1 MSSKVAVLALL
12 LTTTLVFG
20 RVAGFEFLGWD
31 DDVNLTRNAR
41 LFPVTAEAVGAYW
54 TAPYLGLYVPVAYT
68 YWSALAVGSR
78 ALEGAH
84 PAAELDPT
92 LFHLGNL
99 ALHLGT
105 VLFVLGILRRL
116 GLSTRAALLGAA
128 LFALH
133 PLQVEPVA
141 WVTESRGLLAALFS
155 TAAVWLHLSAPER
168 GARRA
173 RWVAGALVCFTL
185 ALLSKPSA
193 VAAPCILFV
202 LERWQL
208 GRSWRAS
215 IAATVP
221 WFALAGL
228 SVAVAMSIQL
238 GGDAGA
244 LTEVW
249 TRPFIAADAL
259 AFYLAKLALP
269 LGLAAEYGRSPERAL
284 AGGAIWFT
292 WLVPAALAL
301 AVLVVPR
308 LRPWRAAA
316 AVFVAGLIP
325 VLGLIPFAYQQYSTV
340 ADRYAYLAMLGPA
353 LALGLWCDASP
364 TRARTLGPLALLLVL
379 GVLSHRQLSHW
390 SDTGALF
397 EHSLAV
403 QPDSATARIN
413 YGAHLNQSGEL
424 DAAEEQ
430 FRAAIE
436 IRPRDKWA
444 HYNLG
449 LVFLRREEPAR
460 AEEAFEYVLTL
471 DPKFPQAHYNLGLL
485 ASKRQD
491 APAAL
496 GHFERAV
503 ELRPQ
508 YAEAHNNLGFLK
520 FALGDAAGAAGHFE
534 AALQSMPGLAA
545 AHLGL
550 GRARAAL
557 GEVAAARAAFERALE
572 ADPQLAEARAALA
585 QLGGGSRP

>member
-1 MSSKVAVLALL
+1 M
-12 LTTTLVFG
+12 FG

-31 DDVNLTRNAR
+31 DDVNITRNAR
-41 LFPVTAEAVGAYW
+41 LFPVTTEALGAYW

-68 YWSALAVGSR
+68 YWSVLAVGSR
-78 ALEGAH
+78 AWNGAE
-84 PAAELDPT
+84 PAAELDPA
-92 LFHLGNL
+92 LFHVGNL

-116 GLSTRAALLGAA
+116 GLSTRAAALGAA

-141 WVTESRGLLAALFS
+141 WITESRGLLAALLS
-155 TAAVWLHLSAPER
+155 TAAIWLHLSA
-168 GARRA
+168 GANA
-173 RWVAGALVCFTL
+173 AKPALWKVGALACFTL

-193 VAAPCILFV
+193 AAAPCVLFV

-215 IAATVP
+215 IAATAP
-221 WFALAGL
+221 WFALAAL
-228 SVAVAMSIQL
+228 SVVVAMSIQL
-238 GGDAGA
+238 GGDAGS
-244 LTEVW
+244 LTELW

-259 AFYLAKLALP
+259 AFYLGKLVLP
-269 LGLAAEYGRSPERAL
+269 LGLAAEYGRSPEYVL
-284 AGGAIWFT
+284 AGAAVWLV
-292 WLVPAALAL
+292 WLVPVAL
-301 AVLVVPR
+301 
-308 LRPWRAAA
+308 AA
-316 AVFVAGLIP
+316 AVVFVPKLHPWRGATAAFGAGLIP
-325 VLGLIPFAYQQYSTV
+325 VLGLIPFAYQQLSTV

-353 LALGLWCDASP
+353 LALGLWADARE
-364 TRARTLGPLALLLVL
+364 TRTRTLVPLALLLL
-379 GVLSHRQLSHW
+379 WAGLSHRQLSHW

-403 QPDSATARIN
+403 QPDSATAHIN
-413 YGAHLNQSGEL
+413 YGAHLNQSGEF

-430 FRAAIE
+430 FAEAIR

-460 AEEAFEYVLTL
+460 AAETFEYVLTL
-471 DPKFPQAHYNLGLL
+471 DPEFPQAHYNLGLL

-496 GHFERAV
+496 THFERAV
-503 ELRPQ
+503 EFRPQ

-520 FALGDAAGAAGHFE
+520 FALGDPAGAAAHFE
-534 AALQSMPGLAA
+534 AALHSMPGLVA

-550 GRARAAL
+550 GRARASL
-557 GEVAAARAAFERALE
+557 GDSAAARASFERAL
-572 ADPQLAEARAALA
+572 ALDPDLPEARAAL
-585 QLGGGSRP
+585 QSLGGGRRP